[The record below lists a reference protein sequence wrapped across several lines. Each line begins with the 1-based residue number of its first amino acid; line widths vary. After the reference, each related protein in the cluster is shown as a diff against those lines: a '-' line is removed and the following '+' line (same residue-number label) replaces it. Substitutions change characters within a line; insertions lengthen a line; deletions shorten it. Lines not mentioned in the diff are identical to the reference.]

1 MNRDYL
7 RRYLLLILV
16 LIICAGV
23 AWYLT
28 NATGLPADDA
38 VLAKA
43 YDSEK
48 GACPEDSEDSDSGNL
63 EEHGK
68 KDEGVRLE
76 WTMERSI

>member
-28 NATGLPADDA
+28 NAAGHPAEDA
-38 VLAKA
+38 VLAKRNVT
-43 YDSEK
+43 EK
-48 GACPEDSEDSDSGNL
+48 EIGTVRRRCDSGEIMSEAVKECGWN
-63 EEHGK
+63 GK
-68 KDEGVRLE
+68 
-76 WTMERSI
+76 